1 MNLDFLIEW
10 ALCPGEGVSRHEP
23 TPKAFLDLED
33 ILNHVT
39 SRLENYV
46 GRRPNIPQV
55 TVAGP
60 PTQNL
65 DNVVRALARA
75 TEVAAPI
82 RKLWLELFPGT
93 LAALRIAR
101 SQAFTMEGQRGV
113 PLAHINKELVVDPRM
128 VRY

>member
-65 DNVVRALARA
+65 DNVVRDTCQGDGSSCTNPKAVARIIPWDTGSLENR
-75 TEVAAPI
+75 TEPSIHYGGGKEVYH
-82 RKLWLELFPGT
+82 W
-93 LAALRIAR
+93 RI
-101 SQAFTMEGQRGV
+101 
-113 PLAHINKELVVDPRM
+113 
-128 VRY
+128 